1 MSEVLASRELSR
13 QEGPEFSLQIPVSE
27 WFNQGRPLQAGEE
40 QGELFLK
47 PGKERWLLI

>member
-1 MSEVLASRELSR
+1 MSEVLVSRELSR

-27 WFNQGRPLQAGEE
+27 WFNQERPLQAGEE
-40 QGELFLK
+40 QEELFLK